1 MKLLENKVALV
12 TGGSRGIGK
21 AIAMHFAEEG
31 ASVAITYT
39 SSSDQ
44 ASVVVKAIESAGGN
58 AVAVKC
64 DSSVPGEV
72 IACVNAVIER
82 FTTIDILV
90 NNAGITRDTLLL
102 RMSESDWDAVLDVNL
117 KGAFLF
123 TKEVMKT
130 MMRNRS
136 GKIINISS
144 IVGLIGNPGQANYV
158 ASKAGLIGFT
168 KAVAKEIASRNVT
181 VNCIAPG
188 FVRTDMTDALKEE
201 QKQALLSMIPLK
213 RFSEPEEIAAV
224 AAFLA
229 SGKSDYIT
237 GQVICVDGGMV
248 M

>member
-58 AVAVKC
+58 AVAAKC

>member
-1 MKLLENKVALV
+1 MKLLENKIALV

-31 ASVAITYT
+31 ASVAITY
-39 SSSDQ
+39 SSSPDL
-44 ASVVVKAIESAGGN
+44 ASEVVKAIESAGGN

-64 DSSVPGEV
+64 DSSVPDEV
-72 IACVNAVIER
+72 IACINAVIER

-201 QKQALLSMIPLK
+201 QKQALLNMIPLK